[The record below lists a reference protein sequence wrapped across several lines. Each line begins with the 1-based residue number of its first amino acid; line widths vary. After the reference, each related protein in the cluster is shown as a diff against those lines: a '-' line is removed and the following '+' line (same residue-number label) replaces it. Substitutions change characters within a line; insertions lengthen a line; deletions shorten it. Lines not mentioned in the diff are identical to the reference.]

1 MATPAQIA
9 ANRINAHRS
18 TGPRTPEG
26 KSAVAQNRTTHGF
39 TGAFSVL
46 PCEDRDAY
54 RELLEAYIDE
64 YRPDTPTQRFFV
76 TELAQAQWRLMRADA
91 IEAEL
96 LNPGGNATY
105 AAVAEA
111 FRDGD
116 ALTRL
121 GCYAQSARRAYYKA
135 QEKLENL

>member
-1 MATPAQIA
+1 MATPTQIA

-64 YRPDTPTQRFFV
+64 YRPDTPTQQFFV
-76 TELAQAQWRLMRADA
+76 TELGADGVLPA
-91 IEAEL
+91 DE
-96 LNPGGNATY
+96 NT
-105 AAVAEA
+105 
-111 FRDGD
+111 
-116 ALTRL
+116 
-121 GCYAQSARRAYYKA
+121 RRA
-135 QEKLENL
+135 LRSIPDGFSVWMIVWD